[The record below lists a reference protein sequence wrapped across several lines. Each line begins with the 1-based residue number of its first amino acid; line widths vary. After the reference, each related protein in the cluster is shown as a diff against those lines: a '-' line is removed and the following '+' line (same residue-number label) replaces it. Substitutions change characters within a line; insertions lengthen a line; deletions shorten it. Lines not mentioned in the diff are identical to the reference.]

1 MENKEKQKENVNT
14 NDKLNTNNMN
24 NENKKFLN
32 KKHSHPDKNK
42 IKMKKRNKKKKRN
55 NKDKTTPLDS
65 LEKLYQKAKN
75 LYYEKA
81 SPYDLDKLDFTK
93 KINKEKKWTYDIL
106 RTGTFDDK
114 ISSLMLY
121 IKENPKKTL
130 KYLEM
135 LFKLLNNKNRR
146 KNESVIIALKE
157 LFLENILQGKKYISF
172 IKTFGNNDIKNIK
185 ISDDKLIESYY
196 EDRIHNLYLKLIS
209 LLEENIINE
218 PLPKLKKK
226 SMDYLFE
233 MIVKEPECEETILSD
248 LINKLGDPLSEISN
262 YAIQLLKNLQGKHM
276 KMSLVIFNNIK
287 TFFTSTKSYNAK
299 YNALVY
305 LSQMIIPHGV
315 YGFLEASI
323 TFFFGLFNQFSGREN
338 LNNKDN
344 NDKKRKND
352 KNKKKKKLKLKEEE
366 EINEKFLSLI
376 VKRINII
383 FKYVKNN
390 ENQMQK
396 INEIIKEKINILF
409 KLSHN
414 KSLKLSIEILK
425 LLYGIISSQDQIF
438 KDRYYKSLYNLISN
452 NSLSTSKHVKEGLKL
467 IMISL
472 MYDNNLNRISSFIKR
487 LLEMSLVSEPSYII
501 CILIIISQVIRNKN
515 KLWKLI
521 DKEQTNVKKFYD
533 SSKRDPQFAN
543 GENSFLNELQLL
555 SIHYHPS
562 VQRMSKFII
571 ENYNKEEI
579 SYNGDP
585 LIDFSLVNFLEKF
598 ILKNPKIKKEKKK
611 LKMNKE
617 ENNDEE
623 ELKKFIE
630 NAEKEDNKIDDK
642 NNIKQDEILGDD
654 DLEFISKF
662 NNVYPKITNS
672 KNYLKK
678 LKKQEKKKKEN
689 DEDDIINE
697 KENDNELDNYADKI
711 IEEEYKK
718 YDKDIDDDDVEDFG
732 EIEDEE
738 NEDDNEENDIDDDD
752 LNDEEN
758 ENDDLFA
765 DASEYENNE
774 NNEEDDEI
782 IDVKPKK
789 KQRRK

>member
-1 MENKEKQKENVNT
+1 
-14 NDKLNTNNMN
+14 
-24 NENKKFLN
+24 
-32 KKHSHPDKNK
+32 
-42 IKMKKRNKKKKRN
+42 
-55 NKDKTTPLDS
+55 
-65 LEKLYQKAKN
+65 
-75 LYYEKA
+75 
-81 SPYDLDKLDFTK
+81 
-93 KINKEKKWTYDIL
+93 
-106 RTGTFDDK
+106 
-114 ISSLMLY
+114 
-121 IKENPKKTL
+121 
-130 KYLEM
+130 
-135 LFKLLNNKNRR
+135 
-146 KNESVIIALKE
+146 
-157 LFLENILQGKKYISF
+157 
-172 IKTFGNNDIKNIK
+172 
-185 ISDDKLIESYY
+185 
-196 EDRIHNLYLKLIS
+196 
-209 LLEENIINE
+209 
-218 PLPKLKKK
+218 
-226 SMDYLFE
+226 
-233 MIVKEPECEETILSD
+233 
-248 LINKLGDPLSEISN
+248 
-262 YAIQLLKNLQGKHM
+262 
-276 KMSLVIFNNIK
+276 
-287 TFFTSTKSYNAK
+287 
-299 YNALVY
+299 
-305 LSQMIIPHGV
+305 
-315 YGFLEASI
+315 
-323 TFFFGLFNQFSGREN
+323 
-338 LNNKDN
+338 
-344 NDKKRKND
+344 
-352 KNKKKKKLKLKEEE
+352 
-366 EINEKFLSLI
+366 
-376 VKRINII
+376 
-383 FKYVKNN
+383 
-390 ENQMQK
+390 MQK
-396 INEIIKEKINILF
+396 INQIINEKINILF

-425 LLYGIISSQDQIF
+425 LLYGIISSQDQSF
-438 KDRYYKSLYNLISN
+438 KDRYYKSLYDLISN

-611 LKMNKE
+611 IKVNKE
-617 ENNDEE
+617 ENNEEE

-630 NAEKEDNKIDDK
+630 NAEKEDNKKENK
-642 NNIKQDEILGDD
+642 NNIKEDEILGDD

-662 NNVYPKITNS
+662 NKVYPKITNS

-697 KENDNELDNYADKI
+697 KEKDDELDDYADKV

-718 YDKDIDDDDVEDFG
+718 YDKDIDDDDIEGLG
-732 EIEDEE
+732 EIEEEE
-738 NEDDNEENDIDDDD
+738 NENIDKEESEIDEDDI
-752 LNDEEN
+752 NDEEN

-774 NNEEDDEI
+774 DEDEI